1 MKKFFQPTTL
11 SVGDLSLE
19 EQAIL
24 LNEIG
29 DGDAT
34 IQATINNLNRV
45 EDTGQALEDVLVIAE
60 VTPKDELDAN
70 ASLVR
75 SIGEMAVVGTD
86 ADPTAIFPNPVLT
99 VESLSDAK
107 SYLKKIWE
115 SILEML
121 RQLRDQIKAS
131 FNKYAMFLD
140 SHKQRFVALRDQ
152 AKKIDPR
159 QYNAEQ
165 TVPLGLCVRNG
176 RAPRNADG
184 ILDNWDVVHSNTEKV
199 LVGHAD
205 NDAAVAKV
213 IVDLLKNSTSTLKRT
228 EEPSLVTRDFS
239 KHIAQ
244 FVLDMTTMTKTHNEF
259 TRPKRDDHHISVAL
273 TPDLPGGVQL
283 MMKMRE
289 EQVVSKFT
297 SVQRLN
303 AYLASFVELEQHASD
318 GKLSVEVKLP
328 RPDMLIKILDLAI
341 DTLDIAL
348 GYLNSGQNKL
358 QSAQKQIEA
367 ATNQLVEAIDSVEVP
382 QAAQAYVQTFLRFNK
397 HYATT
402 TTATANAMLR
412 VVRQQ
417 LTALE
422 AFTKKCLTHYLHMV

>member
-1 MKKFFQPTTL
+1 
-11 SVGDLSLE
+11 
-19 EQAIL
+19 
-24 LNEIG
+24 
-29 DGDAT
+29 
-34 IQATINNLNRV
+34 LNRV

-60 VTPKDELDAN
+60 VTPDNELDAN

-86 ADPTAIFPNPVLT
+86 ADPAAIFPDPVLST
-99 VESLSDAK
+99 ESLSEVR
-107 SYLKKIWE
+107 SYLKKIWD

-131 FNKYAMFLD
+131 FGKYSMFLE
-140 SHKQRFVALRDQ
+140 SHKQRLVALRDQ
-152 AKKIDPR
+152 AKKLDPR
-159 QYNAEQ
+159 QYNPEQ

-184 ILDNWDVVHSNTEKV
+184 VLDNWDVVHQSAEKV

-213 IVDLLKNSTSTLKRT
+213 IVDLLKNCTSTLRRT

-239 KHIAQ
+239 KHISQ
-244 FVLDMTTMTKTHNEF
+244 FVLDMTTMTKTHTEF
-259 TRPKRDDHHISVAL
+259 TQPKRDDHHIGVAL

-297 SVQRLN
+297 AIQRLN

-318 GKLSVEVKLP
+318 SKLSVEIKLP
-328 RPDMLIKILDLAI
+328 RPDMLIKILDAAI
-341 DTLDIAL
+341 ATLDVAL

-367 ATNQLVEAIDSVEVP
+367 ATTQLVETIDNVEVP
-382 QAAQAYVQTFLRFNK
+382 EAARAYVQTFLRFNK

-417 LTALE
+417 LTAVE